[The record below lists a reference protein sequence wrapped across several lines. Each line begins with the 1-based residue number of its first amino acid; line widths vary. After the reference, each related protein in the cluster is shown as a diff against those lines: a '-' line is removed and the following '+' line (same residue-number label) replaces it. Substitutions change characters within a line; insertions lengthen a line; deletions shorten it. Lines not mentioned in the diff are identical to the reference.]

1 MKANGSHLL
10 CDKCISSLAF
20 AEFVSNKIFFR
31 STHIW
36 WNVQWYFFMF
46 QGEMLHYALFQGMH
60 RVFVPIRR
68 EGTNRSNDRLRRQ
81 TLKQNTRQNS
91 AILNTHPSSI
101 RHRFKNTNV
110 PRNGHH
116 DSAAL
121 PSRDKCRVPPFWRLL
136 SILNVF

>member
-1 MKANGSHLL
+1 MTNVYLHWPLL
-10 CDKCISSLAF
+10 NLSLTKF
-20 AEFVSNKIFFR
+20 SFEVPTFGEMYNDI
-31 STHIW
+31 
-36 WNVQWYFFMF
+36 FFMF

-121 PSRDKCRVPPFWRLL
+121 PSRDKCRVPPF
-136 SILNVF
+136 